1 MGKMF
6 FQDSFYFISATPGRV
21 PGQGE
26 YTVNNEVSLVE
37 TAAYRKKSVGG
48 NNSQECHLN
57 CMCF

>member
-37 TAAYRKKSVGG
+37 TAAY
-48 NNSQECHLN
+48 
-57 CMCF
+57 